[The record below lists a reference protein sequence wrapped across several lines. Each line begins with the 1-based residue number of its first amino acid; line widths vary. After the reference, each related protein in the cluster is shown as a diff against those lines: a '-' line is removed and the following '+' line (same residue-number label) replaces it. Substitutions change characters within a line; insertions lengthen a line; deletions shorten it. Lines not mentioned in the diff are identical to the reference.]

1 MKFRRALF
9 WDTDPRK
16 LDARK
21 HATYII
27 ERIADFGTAAEI
39 RWAIRTYGLRTFRQV
54 VRSSRV
60 TLRPTKRLWLDVLR
74 RKIP

>member
-39 RWAIRTYGLRTFRQV
+39 RWAIRKYGLQRFRQTV
-54 VRSSRV
+54 HTSRV
-60 TLRPTKRLWLDVLR
+60 VDTMTRNLWLRVLG
-74 RKIP
+74 RKS

>member
-16 LDARK
+16 LNART

-39 RWAIRTYGLRTFRQV
+39 RWAIRQYGLRKFREV
-54 VRSSRV
+54 VRTSRAV
-60 TLRPTKRLWLDVLR
+60 DPMTRNLWHRVLS
-74 RKIP
+74 RKS